1 MEKVSQNASTL
12 KPLGPFK
19 TNCPTMSIGGTLQH
33 FGFFYVDRK
42 SKMVTT
48 AGDILTLDILVWENV
63 QMLSSQKL
71 EISML
76 IVGQFVLN
84 GPSGFRVE
92 AF

>member
-1 MEKVSQNASTL
+1 MAGTAGLSLTLDPMEKVSQNASTL

-71 EISML
+71 EILLKS
-76 IVGQFVLN
+76 N
-84 GPSGFRVE
+84 S
-92 AF
+92 A